1 MTMMMKVQNR
11 KIYWNMHVD
20 IGCVNRVDLKCI
32 LSLSGKRTYYYDLDW
47 MPFSLG
53 HTIRFVIPYNYKYL
67 PGSG

>member
-1 MTMMMKVQNR
+1 
-11 KIYWNMHVD
+11 MHVD